1 MLCDVRTLP
10 NDLPTPRLLAIAS
23 LRRHKYGG
31 LVILSSPHIYDV
43 GTDNMLS
50 IMLPIKADQSCTPVS
65 LDRPLEAMLSFI
77 NP

>member
-50 IMLPIKADQSCTPVS
+50 ICAAYKG
-65 LDRPLEAMLSFI
+65 
-77 NP
+77 